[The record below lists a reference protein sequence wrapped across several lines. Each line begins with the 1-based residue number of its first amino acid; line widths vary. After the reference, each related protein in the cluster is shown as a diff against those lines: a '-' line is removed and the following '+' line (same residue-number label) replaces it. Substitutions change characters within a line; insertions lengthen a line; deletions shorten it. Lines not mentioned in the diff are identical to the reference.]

1 MLESRIVVFEM
12 FLAIKI
18 RCFSNVYGNLNSVFL
33 ECSLVSASCAMFLAT
48 LPQAGNEGK
57 RSTLRSAFKRRGKK
71 RKERK
76 KN

>member
-1 MLESRIVVFEM
+1 MYV
-12 FLAIKI
+12 
-18 RCFSNVYGNLNSVFL
+18 GNLNSVFL

-71 RKERK
+71 RKKKEEKKEKLNTITGIRECSRK
-76 KN
+76 

>member
-1 MLESRIVVFEM
+1 MYV
-12 FLAIKI
+12 
-18 RCFSNVYGNLNSVFL
+18 GNLNSVFL
-33 ECSLVSASCAMFLAT
+33 KCSLVSASCAMFLAT

-71 RKERK
+71 RKERRK